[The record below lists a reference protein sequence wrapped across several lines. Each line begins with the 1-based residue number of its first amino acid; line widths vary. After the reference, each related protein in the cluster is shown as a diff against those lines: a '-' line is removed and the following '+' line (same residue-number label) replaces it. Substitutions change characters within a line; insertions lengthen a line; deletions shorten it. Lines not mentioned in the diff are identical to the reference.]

1 MIGTMALIVLFL
13 VLVAGVGVLFL
24 RRLEYRP
31 ELVPREVRVED
42 PEHHPEA

>member
-13 VLVAGVGVLFL
+13 VLVAAVGVLFL

-31 ELVPREVRVED
+31 DLVPREVRVDDAER
-42 PEHHPEA
+42 HPEP